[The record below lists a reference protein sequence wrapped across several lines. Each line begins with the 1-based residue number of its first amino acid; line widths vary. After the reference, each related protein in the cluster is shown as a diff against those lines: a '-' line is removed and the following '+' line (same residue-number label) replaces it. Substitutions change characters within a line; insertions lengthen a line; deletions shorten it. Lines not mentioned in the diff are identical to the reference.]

1 MDASSGSD
9 FAKQVISELIRLA
22 NAPDPLR
29 EVTIEPV
36 AAWTTGAWM
45 YFVYRTDES
54 SLTFGIVKDTSR
66 PDKLSPWRSAADAA
80 GWYLLSD
87 IYGVPYSLHTGDPD
101 RIIWLLGQ
109 LDDELPRR
117 VAEAEARNEL

>member
-1 MDASSGSD
+1 M
-9 FAKQVISELIRLA
+9 ISELVRLA
-22 NAPDPLR
+22 DASDPLR

-36 AAWTTGAWM
+36 AAWTADSWM
-45 YFVYRTDES
+45 YFVYQTGES
-54 SLTFGIVKDTSR
+54 SLTFGIVKDTSS
-66 PDKLSPWRSAADAA
+66 PDKQSPWRSAADAA
-80 GWYLLSD
+80 GWYLLAD

-101 RIIWLLGQ
+101 RIIWLLGR